1 MSNPGLKELLDA
13 GVHFGHQTGRWNPK
27 MRPFIYGAR
36 GGVHIIDL
44 SKTVRLLDRGLEAVA
59 NTVAQGKSV
68 LFVGTKKQAQEIV
81 KEEASRARQH
91 YITSRWLGGTL
102 TNWAT
107 MKGRVERLKELERM
121 ATDGSFE
128 KYTKKEALMLERERE
143 KLERNVGGVKH
154 MNGLPGLIFV
164 IDPRKEEIAVQ
175 EANRLGIPVMAITD
189 TNCDPDGI
197 EFVVPGNDDAIRSI
211 TLFAKAISDACIE
224 GSRRAPGGGGDRNA
238 ASSNT
243 TWDAETRS
251 IVQAGGNDVEVRRKG
266 AAPAEG

>member
-1 MSNPGLKELLDA
+1 
-13 GVHFGHQTGRWNPK
+13 
-27 MRPFIYGAR
+27 
-36 GGVHIIDL
+36 
-44 SKTVRLLDRGLEAVA
+44 
-59 NTVAQGKSV
+59 
-68 LFVGTKKQAQEIV
+68 
-81 KEEASRARQH
+81 
-91 YITSRWLGGTL
+91 
-102 TNWAT
+102 
-107 MKGRVERLKELERM
+107 
-121 ATDGSFE
+121 
-128 KYTKKEALMLERERE
+128 
-143 KLERNVGGVKH
+143 